1 MFCPYCKS
9 DLLKTKNTR
18 PTKSFTQ
25 TWRRRECLDCGNIF
39 TTYET
44 LDLSYLKIEKRSMK
58 IQRYNRAK
66 LFTSIY
72 HTTIDTRKADRGEMG
87 VKAELW
93 TKEVENKLVSLK
105 RSVLKSTEVLEVV
118 FEVLQKRSFEC
129 FLRYLAYKEQGEP
142 KRIKGYLR
150 RHI

>member
-9 DLLKTKNTR
+9 DLLRTKNTR

-25 TWRRRECLDCGNIF
+25 TWRRKECFDCGTFF

-44 LDLSYLKIEKRSMK
+44 LDLSYLKIEKRSGK
-58 IQRYNRAK
+58 VQRYSRAK

-72 HTTIDTRKADRGEMG
+72 HATIDTRKADRGEMG
-87 VKAELW
+87 TKAEIW
-93 TKEVENKLVSLK
+93 TKEVEMKLTNMK
-105 RSVLKSTEVLEVV
+105 KKILKSTEILEVV
-118 FEVLQKRSFEC
+118 FEVLQKRSFES
-129 FLRYLAYKEQGEP
+129 FLRYLAYKEQGET

>member
-72 HTTIDTRKADRGEMG
+72 Q
-87 VKAELW
+87 
-93 TKEVENKLVSLK
+93 VENKLVSLK